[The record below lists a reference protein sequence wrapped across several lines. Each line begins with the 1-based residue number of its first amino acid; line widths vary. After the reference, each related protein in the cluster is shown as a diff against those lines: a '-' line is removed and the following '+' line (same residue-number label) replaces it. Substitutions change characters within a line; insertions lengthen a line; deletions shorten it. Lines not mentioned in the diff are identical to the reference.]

1 MTITTIKEIPD
12 AAHPDIIKTR
22 TFKSE
27 LAGSVLIIK
36 ELVVDENNQEV
47 EMLLVTQPWKPN
59 PDGTRSNWINEDDA
73 SNWIESIKN
82 TL

>member
-1 MTITTIKEIPD
+1 MTIITKIESLGIED
-12 AAHPDIIKTR
+12 LIKTR

-27 LAGSVLIIK
+27 LAGFVLIIK
-36 ELVVDENNQEV
+36 EVIVDENNQEI
-47 EMLLVTQPWKPN
+47 EQIRVTQPWKPN
-59 PDGTRSNWINEDDA
+59 PDGTRSSWINEEDA